1 MVGMVAQSGPDE
13 RSGPLTSSERF
24 AQVVLV
30 CSLGAGY
37 IVVSSGLI
45 SYNKFLIHRERFPF
59 AVPLVFMHACFC
71 SCLSFFLYLV
81 KPSLFPSLTDEAQRV
96 PLDRDLILKGALP
109 IAIFFS
115 GQLALSNSAYLHSSV
130 AFLQMMKE
138 ANLALVYTLSLVAAL
153 ERFHS
158 RNAAIL
164 VAVVAATLMTIHG
177 ELHFSFTGFALQGSS
192 QLFECTK
199 IVMQAMLLSA
209 PGRKLD
215 ALTYVLLVMPFCA
228 LLLGGSIC
236 GIHLLTP
243 HSDLLLPSLAD
254 LAHWWPHLL
263 ANSCIAFTLNVVIA
277 LFVKH
282 SSAVSFIL
290 AGMVKD
296 AMIVISGVFILS
308 EVISRVQAVGFTI
321 QLMLI
326 LVYTLAKSFPK
337 EFENGIFEG
346 LALVFFG
353 DGSGRAAAPAKGLAD
368 AAAAGD
374 PSSLKVPAG
383 KDYGALAEAGALP
396 DGSARASSA
405 ASWRGGSG
413 GEDKAAY

>member
-138 ANLALVYTLSLVAAL
+138 ANLALVYTLSLAAAL
-153 ERFHS
+153 ERFYWRH
-158 RNAAIL
+158 AAIL

-177 ELHFSFTGFALQGSS
+177 EFNFSFTGFALQGSS
-192 QLFECTK
+192 QLLECTK
-199 IVMQAMLLSA
+199 IVLQALLLSA

-215 ALTYVLLVMPFCA
+215 ALTYVLLVMPCCA
-228 LLLGGSIC
+228 LLLGTAIF
-236 GIHLLTP
+236 GIHFFTQ
-243 HSDLLLPSLAD
+243 SSALLLPTTAD
-254 LAHWWPHLL
+254 LVVWWPHLL
-263 ANSCIAFTLNVVIA
+263 ANSCIAFAVNVVVA

-290 AGMVKD
+290 AGMVKGCHD
-296 AMIVISGVFILS
+296 CVRRRARLHREHLAHAGRRLRHPARAHRGLHFGEVFPQGVRERHRRGPLPRLARRRFGS
-308 EVISRVQAVGFTI
+308 AAVGKR
-321 QLMLI
+321 
-326 LVYTLAKSFPK
+326 LAVL
-337 EFENGIFEG
+337 GRGRWQG
-346 LALVFFG
+346 LRCA
-353 DGSGRAAAPAKGLAD
+353 
-368 AAAAGD
+368 
-374 PSSLKVPAG
+374 
-383 KDYGALAEAGALP
+383 
-396 DGSARASSA
+396 
-405 ASWRGGSG
+405 RGGRCSPRQCRG
-413 GEDKAAY
+413 L